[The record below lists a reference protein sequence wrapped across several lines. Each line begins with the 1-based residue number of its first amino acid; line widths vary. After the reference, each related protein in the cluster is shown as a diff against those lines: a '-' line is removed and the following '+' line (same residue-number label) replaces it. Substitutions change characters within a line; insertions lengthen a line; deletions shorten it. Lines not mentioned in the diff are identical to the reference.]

1 MPAAF
6 DPGASDSG
14 NSGRESGGVRSTK
27 TPASAPRTPAASGA
41 KQSDLPVAGQHDA
54 PGVDGPATGQV
65 APRRAPAP
73 PRELPLFSVLLHNDD
88 VNDML
93 YVIRS
98 VTSLTGYPPNRS
110 IEITLEA
117 HNTGVSKVLSTHLE
131 RAELFVEQFTS
142 LGLTATCQPEA

>member
-1 MPAAF
+1 MPVTT
-6 DPGASDSG
+6 
-14 NSGRESGGVRSTK
+14 RQE
-27 TPASAPRTPAASGA
+27 
-41 KQSDLPVAGQHDA
+41 A
-54 PGVDGPATGQV
+54 PGVEVPAAGQV
-65 APRRAPAP
+65 APCRAPAT

-117 HNTGVSKVLSTHLE
+117 HNTGVSKVLATHLE
-131 RAELFVEQFTS
+131 RAELFVEQFAS
-142 LGLTATCQPEA
+142 LGLTATCRPEA